1 MSRSSD
7 SAAKAAARLRTA
19 LELQET
25 GIALMRQSLARRFP
39 QDSEAE
45 VAARLAHW
53 LRDRPGAQKGDGEG
67 RPVAWPRSRG

>member
-7 SAAKAAARLRTA
+7 TAAKAAARLRTA

-25 GIALMRQSLARRFP
+25 GIALQRQSLARRFP

-45 VAARLAHW
+45 VTARLAHW
-53 LRDRPGAQKGDGEG
+53 LRDRPGAQQGDGEG